1 MTRTIGA
8 FQRIQEA
15 VMTWEGVTSQPHR
28 FGGVEF
34 RYGKREIGHIH
45 GDFLVDIPFPLNVKN
60 ELIES
65 RRAEPHHILPNSG
78 WVSCYIKNE
87 DDVNTAIELLELSLS
102 LARISTR
109 DFTGDH

>member
-1 MTRTIGA
+1 MTGKNGA
-8 FQRIQEA
+8 LERIRKA
-15 VMTWEGVTSQPHR
+15 VMTWEGVESQPHR

-45 GDFLVDIPFPLNVKN
+45 GDFLVDIPFPIKERN

-65 RRAEPHHILPNSG
+65 RRAEPHHILPSSG

-87 DDVNTAIELLELSLS
+87 DDINTAIELLELSLR
-102 LARISTR
+102 LARIIKTDSTA
-109 DFTGDH
+109 GH